1 MIDVKNERFNVT
13 GTVRVEID
21 EMTSNITGTGNV
33 IDIELSLV
41 DKILTHWG
49 RKLPQK
55 SKNLSDASEVLKRT
69 GLTVRVLNNNTPI
82 VIVGEQAKPGLLNK
96 IFKSRNIQWKPNLA
110 LIKFALKHKKQKQ
123 F

>member
-41 DKILTHWG
+41 DKILTDWG

-69 GLTVRVLNNNTPI
+69 GLTIRVLNNNKPI
-82 VIVGEQAKPGLLNK
+82 VIVGEQAKPG
-96 IFKSRNIQWKPNLA
+96 
-110 LIKFALKHKKQKQ
+110 
-123 F
+123 